1 MARSDRTAFDDAMDR
16 RRRQMEIQ
24 AGTSDPEALELRR
37 VVRREIRRH
46 ERRRALAMLIGIAI
60 GIGFGMK
67 YFPTRALDPQVTI
80 KITRHPYAVWAA
92 EEV

>member
-16 RRRQMEIQ
+16 RKRQMEIQ
-24 AGTSDPEALELRR
+24 AGTNDPDAVDLRR
-37 VVRREIRRH
+37 TIRREIRRH

-67 YFPTRALDPQVTI
+67 YFPSSAPDPQVTI
-80 KITRHPYAVWAA
+80 KITRHPHAVWAA